1 MNTHSRLFKVTVHT
15 LISVMCLHPLFSLA
29 AGVRVDASA
38 GGHTYMTQAGNGVPM
53 VIIAK
58 PNEKGLS
65 HNKFIDYNVDQQ
77 GLILNNSTEKF
88 TQTLLSGTIIGNG
101 YLQGQPAQ
109 LILNEVNGGQASQLK
124 GYTEV
129 AGHQAHVV
137 VANPHGITCDGCG
150 FINTPH
156 VTLASGQPVIEQG
169 QLSRYD
175 VVGGQIEIAGAGLNA
190 TNISQ
195 FDLITRS
202 AKINA
207 ELHANQLNIVTGN
220 NSVDA
225 QNLVATA
232 KTGGPAD
239 QPHFAID
246 SSALGGMYAGAIRL
260 IGTETGVG
268 VNLAGDMASSAGDI
282 KIDTRGKLTLARV
295 SAAQQL
301 KVNAQEVDLTQQ
313 VYAGDQVK
321 VQADKLTNKDNLF
334 AANGIDLTVEQVDNH
349 GLIEAGLRAD
359 NTLNSTADI
368 RIKGTTLSNSGS
380 VIASHHLQID
390 SKERVSNKAA
400 YLVADA
406 GLTVRTQQLDNQQGL
421 ITATGTVEVSAQH
434 IDNRNQ
440 GELSSQQQLMVNTEI
455 LDNRESG
462 RVISEAD
469 LSIVTQGLD
478 NSQSGIVVAD
488 KSLTVRATHLDNSA
502 QGVIKGTQTLAITA
516 DSLNN
521 HGGGRVLSGTDLYFD
536 VQRLNNS
543 DGVLDAQGL
552 LSINAHFIDNMRGQI
567 VGNSGVRINSDSLD
581 NRADGLLLSHGV
593 LEATVSQ
600 FNNQQGTV
608 IADAG
613 VTLQGHT
620 LNNDAGRIASPNNVR
635 LGLAQLNNTQGVIA
649 AGHELTVTA
658 QTIDN
663 ANGELSAGR
672 ALTLGTQLLQQNQGQ
687 ILSAGEMNLTAQV
700 LDNSGQGLISAG
712 TALNIQAERLDNQ
725 QLGTVI
731 SDGVLNIETKQ
742 LNNYD
747 QGLLLSKG
755 LLHAQ
760 LNQLDQHH
768 KGEMISSEAIYLNL
782 SDGHLNNSQGG
793 LIYAPQLQLQQIGL
807 LNNSQGGEI
816 STPND
821 LVLNAQQ
828 LNNAGGLI
836 SSGHTLQLRVEGIID
851 NTLQGL
857 LSAGHDLQVSGATL
871 NNSQKGTLVAK
882 GDLLLQVN
890 KQLDNSQEGAI
901 LADGQ
906 LQIATAALNN
916 SKSGVIVSNE
926 QLNIYAKQV
935 DNQQEGLLSGLAG
948 LHVSADSLQ
957 NQHNG
962 TLSSQAGE
970 LTVQIAGSIN
980 NNQQGAFVSQ
990 QSLKVQAGRLDNQ
1003 QGIVSSESGVEL
1015 QVAGDI
1021 DNQQGQISAL
1031 DVTLDADNL
1040 FNSAGQISAEN
1051 TLAITLT
1058 KELLN
1063 QQSASIISGQELLL
1077 TANTVNNHNS
1087 VIAGEG
1093 LLSVFAQHLHNQQ
1106 GAIIAATDQLQLHAQ
1121 HIDNQSA
1128 IYSHS
1133 SGVAVQADTLSN
1145 SKGLIQA
1152 RDELDLEIKQQLVN
1166 HNGRIISEQGAL
1178 SVQAQ
1183 TIDNQEGVFASL
1195 LDQLTLSVRGLVN
1208 NQAGT
1213 VQGQDVV
1220 VDAHEVA
1227 NQGGGIYAQ
1236 QQLIVSG
1243 HNLDNS
1249 AQGQIAAN
1257 TIDFSLTGALNNQ
1270 SGIVEADHLYVT
1282 AHSVSNKQ
1290 GRLRMLASTGDSVI
1304 RTESTFDNRNG
1315 SIETSNTNFALDAP
1329 NLLNQS
1335 GSVAHAGSGQFDVM
1349 SGHADN
1355 VGGTLASQGTLLV
1368 TSDSWENSTV
1378 FQAGA
1383 LTLNV
1388 GQFTQT
1394 ASGQLIAHHSLT
1406 ATGDTWIND
1415 GLIASDGDLSLQ
1427 LTGNYSGNG
1436 QVTSL
1441 GTMQLSANQFTLG
1454 EQAVIYS
1461 DAAGRLDSQQLTNQ
1475 GHISAAGTLVINTQ
1489 ALNNQGSLGS
1499 AQQLSISTPYLSND
1513 NGLIFSGA
1521 DMVLRVEQLSNRY
1534 ADIYSLGSID
1544 LAGYVNNNQAQ
1555 RVENVSGSIEAA
1567 HDFSLYSAV
1576 VENRR
1581 DILDVENTGKYS
1593 VVINE
1598 LACRGPYNPYGD
1610 CKQGSN
1616 GRRVGVWEITERE
1629 KLDVVNSSAAS
1640 NLLAGGTLSF
1650 SGDSLLNSS
1659 SLISSG
1665 GDLNLSFNEVSNIGV
1680 KPADIEAKRIFV
1692 SGRKPNYY
1700 TYLFLANQFNAMHG
1714 AGVQKSSVEEDLSHF
1729 IGRMEGEYLAGR
1741 ELIEI
1746 PLAGEEYSA
1755 IIQAGGNLT
1764 INAQQTLENSVIRPN
1779 YSYVSGGTREDN
1791 GTPGGNYATDV
1802 SINSQLPADVQQ
1814 KQIDPTVLPSFNLP
1828 TGDKGLFR
1836 LSGQSVQ
1843 EIQTQAAGDANST
1856 ASKGSARDGQLTPQG
1871 SSFFEQHIVL
1881 SSQLIGSSTTD
1892 DSYERSQVEVVPS
1905 SLQNVQGQNNGHH
1918 YLVETNPAL
1927 TSINQF
1933 LSSDHLLDGL
1943 GLSAD
1948 HVQKRLG
1955 DGLYEQKLMREA
1967 LVARTGQRFIAGIDN
1982 DEAMYRYLMDN
1993 AIASKEALQLS
2004 VGVSLNA
2011 EQVAAL
2017 THDIVWLEERE
2028 VLGEKVLTPVL
2039 YMAQADGRLAPNGAL
2054 IQGRNL
2060 ALISGGDLSNQGTL
2074 GAIHNLTAQAQSIS
2088 NVGLIEASERLS
2100 LQSEDSLYNRQ
2111 GGILAGRDVD
2121 LTARTGDIVNERTVT
2136 RHDSVLGSSRWE
2148 SSFTDSAA
2156 RIEATGNLAL
2166 SAGRDVQNLGG
2177 VLDSRADLEI
2187 SAGRDVTLASVEE
2200 RHSTSRGNHYLNA
2213 QSQQQ
2218 SSETLAGANLRI
2230 HAGQDLTAVAS
2241 RIESGADMQ
2250 LIAGNDLALA
2260 SASNEQHFYSESK
2273 KVTSQNDQ
2281 VRQVGSEVQA
2291 ASDLLLHADNDLNII
2306 GTRVQAANDI
2316 AISAEQD
2323 VYILSAQD
2331 ESASF
2336 YSKDSKKSFGRSKS
2350 TQQESYDS
2358 TNVASVIDAGHNLTI
2373 NTRITDHGG
2382 LSLNGGRDVT
2392 VIGSQLNAGNHVLVG
2407 TTNSIN
2413 VLSGVEEHGSYS
2425 KKTKSGFAGLSQ
2437 TGKSQLETTATQVG
2451 SELNAANDV
2460 ILVAGN
2466 DLSLR
2471 ASHIDAGHDIELHA
2485 GLLEATGD
2493 INLLAANNEAYSL
2506 TERYR
2511 KKIDLSASDGMVS
2524 FSSAKKSGRAA
2535 QSSTSVG
2542 SQVTA
2547 EHDTHLQAERDI
2559 NIVGSGVSAGGR
2571 LLLDAGRDVQVSA
2584 ANNHKATS
2592 TWQSE
2597 RRTGIALS
2605 SDRNGVSA
2613 FAGNE
2618 TNINNDWESQSTATA
2633 SQLEA
2638 GGDLAIQSGR
2648 DISQTGSDLI
2658 AGQDIHLIAE
2668 RNIIL
2673 DAASEKQRQ
2682 QQEKTRKRTGLT
2694 VNISHNFE
2702 STQDAIRGAGR
2713 GDNAL
2718 SKVSGVLRA
2727 NDSITQ
2733 FVSGPT
2739 TSEHLGA
2746 SRQDTTTVEDIHSYR
2761 ESTLG
2766 AGRDINLQAGL
2777 DVEARATLISSQR
2790 DINVTGQ
2797 NITLDVARGHY
2808 INSAEQALS
2817 KAGINGSSTSNSAR
2831 VGIGGSHSIQ
2841 KENGRQSTA
2850 LPTQLQAGRDIN
2862 LEAKQDLTLLGT
2874 QVQAQRDIQLSAGQD
2889 LSIHAVQNDSSFATQ
2904 RTSGGGELGLAVGGA
2919 GMLSVY
2925 ASADIGK
2932 GNLDR
2937 EGINQQQA
2945 YLYAGHHL
2953 KLNSGRDTIIAG
2965 AQLEG
2970 EHVTGRIGRDLL
2982 MSSVPD
2988 TGKVSGK
2995 EFDASMT
3002 GSVGLTDGVSAS
3014 GSVGVGQ
3021 TTGSTDWIESQTQ
3034 IIAHDALDI
3043 RTENHTQLDS
3053 ALIASHTGN
3062 LKLDTNTL
3070 GFTDFEGHDKERSW
3084 YVNAGGSYTWAG
3096 DNGKSTNNEAGND
3109 KTADKAAVVDH
3120 SQKNKEG
3127 SNSWDVSGYSR
3138 EKDREQ
3144 IVRATVGEG
3153 EIIVRSDAET
3163 GFNSIHDLNRDTNK
3177 AYEIT
3182 KDKDETTELY
3192 VSSSSLDSASNPK
3205 MTFEQ
3210 WKQGFNDYG
3219 LNSAKAFLQL
3229 GLLKDNAAT
3238 EAEKNN
3244 LVAALAWAP
3253 SLLVDAMDVLNKPTV
3268 GVFPGVENHGGLVT
3282 QVPALAVGDLM
3293 LYRVKGRLKLDEY
3306 GELVIEE
3313 GKPVLDGKPMFD
3325 SFDEF
3330 KEGESAH
3337 ISTNGIMNNL
3347 LEAITNA
3354 LMQGGMP
3361 DGKDFILAYNPTHGL
3376 LGDLIESAFDSL
3388 FQGSIKSGTARNLD
3402 NLYQQ
3407 ASHSPISSLHIYG
3420 HSQGG
3425 LLTWVAV
3432 QGQDFSNINL
3442 VTVQVSGAP
3451 IDAVKFHKDVEETK
3465 KENIHSYYQ
3474 VNRPDETTSFGL
3486 PKTDAVADLLG
3497 GNAKYS
3503 SNSTELI
3510 LGAVF
3515 SFTSLFD
3522 AEKSAHSNYSC
3533 ASCDVTG
3540 LTKAGG
3546 KIREFVINP
3555 TLIDKEG
3562 KTRMLNK

>member
-1 MNTHSRLFKVTVHT
+1 MNTHSRLFKVTAHT
-15 LISVMCLHPLFSLA
+15 LISVMWLQPLCSLA

-156 VTLASGQPVIEQG
+156 VSLASGQPVIEQG

-175 VVGGQIEIAGAGLNA
+175 VTGGQIEIAGAGLNA

-207 ELHANQLNIVTGN
+207 ELHANELNIITGR

-225 QNLVATA
+225 QTLATTA
-232 KTGGPAD
+232 KVEHPED
-239 QPHFAID
+239 KPSFAID

-260 IGTETGVG
+260 VGTEMGVG

-282 KIDTRGKLTLARV
+282 KIDTSGKLTLTRV

-301 KVNAQEVDLTQQ
+301 TVNAQEVDLTQQ

-321 VQADKLTNKDNLF
+321 VQAEKLTNQSNLF
-334 AANGIDLTVEQVDNH
+334 AANDIELSVEQVDNH

-359 NTLNSTADI
+359 NTLSATADI
-368 RIKGTTLSNSGS
+368 RIKGTTLNNNGS

-390 SKERVSNKAA
+390 STERVSNKAA

-440 GELSSQQQLMVNTEI
+440 GELSSQQQLMVNTEV
-455 LDNRESG
+455 LDNREGG

-469 LSIVTQGLD
+469 LSIVAHELD
-478 NSQSGIVVAD
+478 NRQSGIVVAD
-488 KSLTVRATHLDNSA
+488 NNLTVRARHLDNSA

-521 HGGGRVLSGTDLYFD
+521 HGGGRVLSGTDLHFD

-543 DGVLDAQGL
+543 GGVLDAQSL
-552 LSINAHFIDNMRGQI
+552 LSINAHFIDNMHGQI
-567 VGNSGVRINSDSLD
+567 VGNNGVRINSDSLD

-593 LEATVSQ
+593 LEATVNQ

-620 LNNDAGRIASPNNVR
+620 LNNDRGRIASPNNVR
-635 LGLAQLNNTQGVIA
+635 LDHAQLNNTQGVIA
-649 AGHELTVTA
+649 AGRELTVTA

-672 ALTLGTQLLQQNQGQ
+672 ALTLGTQLLQQSQGQ

-725 QLGTVI
+725 QLGTVS
-731 SDGVLNIETKQ
+731 SDGVLNIEAKQ

-768 KGEMISSEAIYLNL
+768 NGELISSEAIYLNL
-782 SDGHLNNSQGG
+782 SNGH
-793 LIYAPQLQLQQIGL
+793 

-857 LSAGHDLQVSGATL
+857 LSAGHDLQVSGETL
-871 NNSQKGTLVAK
+871 NNSQKGMLVAK

-890 KQLDNSQEGAI
+890 KQLNNSQEGAV

-916 SKSGVIVSNE
+916 SNSGVIISNE

-935 DNQQEGLLSGLAG
+935 DNQKEGLLSGLAG
-948 LHVSADSLQ
+948 VHVSADSLQ

-962 TLSSQAGE
+962 TLSSQTGE
-970 LTVQIAGSIN
+970 LTVQVAGSIN

-1003 QGIVSSESGVEL
+1003 QGIVSSEAGVEL

-1021 DNQQGQISAL
+1021 DNQQGQISGL
-1031 DVTLDADNL
+1031 DVTLHADNL
-1040 FNSAGQISAEN
+1040 FNSAGQVSAEK
-1051 TLAITLT
+1051 TLAITLA

-1106 GAIIAATDQLQLHAQ
+1106 GAIIAATDQLQLQAQ
-1121 HIDNQSA
+1121 HIDNQGA
-1128 IYSHS
+1128 IYSQS
-1133 SGVAVQADTLSN
+1133 SGVTVQADTLSN
-1145 SKGLIQA
+1145 SNGLIQA
-1152 RDELDLEIKQQLVN
+1152 RDQLDLEIKQQLVN

-1195 LDQLTLSVRGLVN
+1195 LDRLTLSVRGLVN
-1208 NQAGT
+1208 NHAGT
-1213 VQGQDVV
+1213 VQGQDVII
-1220 VDAHEVA
+1220 DAHEVA

-1282 AHSVSNKQ
+1282 ADSVSNNQ

-1378 FQAGA
+1378 FQASA

-1394 ASGQLIAHHSLT
+1394 ASGQLIASHSLT

-1461 DAAGRLDSQQLTNQ
+1461 DAVGRIDSQQLTNQ
-1475 GHISAAGTLVINTQ
+1475 GHISAAGALVINTQ

-1581 DILDVENTGKYS
+1581 DILDVEKTGKYS

-1640 NLLAGGTLSF
+1640 NLLAGGALSF

-1791 GTPGGNYATDV
+1791 GTLGGNYATDV

-1814 KQIDPTVLPSFNLP
+1814 KQIDPTVLPNFNLP

-1843 EIQTQAAGDANST
+1843 EMQTQAAGDANST
-1856 ASKGSARDGQLTPQG
+1856 ASKGSARDGQLTQQG
-1871 SSFFEQHIVL
+1871 SSFFEQHMVL

-1892 DSYERSQVEVVPS
+1892 DSYERSQVKVVPS

-1967 LVARTGQRFIAGIDN
+1967 LVARTGQRFIAGIHS

-1993 AIASKEALQLS
+1993 AISSKESLNLS

-2039 YMAQADGRLAPNGAL
+2039 YMAQADGHLAPNGAL

-2060 ALISGGDLSNQGTL
+2060 TLISGGDLSNQGTL
-2074 GAIHNLTAQAQSIS
+2074 GAIHNLTAQAQNIS
-2088 NVGLIEASERLS
+2088 NDGLIEASERLS

-2136 RHDSVLGSSRWE
+2136 RHDSVLGNSRWE
-2148 SSFTDSAA
+2148 SSFADSAA
-2156 RIEATGNLAL
+2156 RIEAAGNLTL

-2177 VLDSRADLEI
+2177 VLDSRADLEV

-2213 QSQQQ
+2213 QSQQLG
-2218 SSETLAGANLRI
+2218 SETLAGGRLDIQADR
-2230 HAGQDLTAVAS
+2230 DLTIIAS
-2241 RIESGADMQ
+2241 RIESGKDMH
-2250 LIAGNDLALA
+2250 LIAGNDLTLA
-2260 SASNEQHFYSESK
+2260 SAVDESHYYSQSK
-2273 KVTSQNDQ
+2273 KTTSQRDQ
-2281 VRQVGSEVQA
+2281 VRQVATEVQVGGQLIA
-2291 ASDLLLHADNDLNII
+2291 VAGQDLTL
-2306 GTRVQAANDI
+2306 VSSSVAANDEAYLVTGGKI
-2316 AISAEQD
+2316 QLLAEQD
-2323 VYILSAQD
+2323 YDYAFSEKKKKGSLGRKSYRMDESLSDTAVVSSVSSGSDLSIYSGDNFIAEGARLGAEGTLELQAVNDIQLLAAQD
-2331 ESASF
+2331 SYQQARAKSKKGLVSSKAKTSEQSQTTAVGSMLTGQDVVIRTGRDLLISGSDIRSEADTYLHAKRDIQLVAAEQQSSQSSSEKSSRLSFSNHGLLTQTQKQVEARQTSTDAVGSYISADNLTVISGRDNQIQGSILIAEQDISISAGRNLAISSAENSASYASSSSRTQTGDIGKVWQPAVGQVKHKKQTQGHTTQQSGSQLASLSGGINLQAGEDYQQTASQVVTVEGDIRIQAQQVSIVAGYDTLDHSEKQSSSRTAIGGAVNIPVVDAALSMQQVGRAATHTDDPRMQALAAATVAMQGKTAYDNAKAIVDGDATGIKF
-2336 YSKDSKKSFGRSKS
+2336 SVSLSHEKSKSES
-2350 TQQESYDS
+2350 TQQSR
-2358 TNVASVIDAGHNLTI
+2358 NVVAS
-2373 NTRITDHGG
+2373 
-2382 LSLNGGRDVT
+2382 SVT
-2392 VIGSQLNAGNHVLVG
+2392 
-2407 TTNSIN
+2407 
-2413 VLSGVEEHGSYS
+2413 
-2425 KKTKSGFAGLSQ
+2425 
-2437 TGKSQLETTATQVG
+2437 
-2451 SELNAANDV
+2451 
-2460 ILVAGN
+2460 
-2466 DLSLR
+2466 
-2471 ASHIDAGHDIELHA
+2471 
-2485 GLLEATGD
+2485 
-2493 INLLAANNEAYSL
+2493 
-2506 TERYR
+2506 
-2511 KKIDLSASDGMVS
+2511 
-2524 FSSAKKSGRAA
+2524 
-2535 QSSTSVG
+2535 
-2542 SQVTA
+2542 
-2547 EHDTHLQAERDI
+2547 
-2559 NIVGSGVSAGGR
+2559 
-2571 LLLDAGRDVQVSA
+2571 
-2584 ANNHKATS
+2584 
-2592 TWQSE
+2592 
-2597 RRTGIALS
+2597 
-2605 SDRNGVSA
+2605 
-2613 FAGNE
+2613 
-2618 TNINNDWESQSTATA
+2618 
-2633 SQLEA
+2633 A
-2638 GGDLAIQSGR
+2638 GGDVHIQASGTPHS
-2648 DISQTGSDLI
+2648 DVQIIGS
-2658 AGQDIHLIAE
+2658 
-2668 RNIIL
+2668 
-2673 DAASEKQRQ
+2673 
-2682 QQEKTRKRTGLT
+2682 T
-2694 VNISHNFE
+2694 VN
-2702 STQDAIRGAGR
+2702 
-2713 GDNAL
+2713 
-2718 SKVSGVLRA
+2718 
-2727 NDSITQ
+2727 
-2733 FVSGPT
+2733 
-2739 TSEHLGA
+2739 
-2746 SRQDTTTVEDIHSYR
+2746 
-2761 ESTLG
+2761 
-2766 AGRDINLQAGL
+2766 AGRDINLKA
-2777 DVEARATLISSQR
+2777 DR
-2790 DINVTGQ
+2790 NVLLLAAENT
-2797 NITLDVARGHY
+2797 
-2808 INSAEQALS
+2808 AEQNS
-2817 KAGINGSSTSNSAR
+2817 KSSGSGWSAGIGL
-2831 VGIGGSHSIQ
+2831 GIGGAQNGFSLDLAANQFRGKSDGSDSTWTNTQI
-2841 KENGRQSTA
+2841 EAGRQVV
-2850 LPTQLQAGRDIN
+2850 
-2862 LEAKQDLTLLGT
+2862 LE
-2874 QVQAQRDIQLSAGQD
+2874 
-2889 LSIHAVQNDSSFATQ
+2889 
-2904 RTSGGGELGLAVGGA
+2904 
-2919 GMLSVY
+2919 
-2925 ASADIGK
+2925 
-2932 GNLDR
+2932 
-2937 EGINQQQA
+2937 
-2945 YLYAGHHL
+2945 
-2953 KLNSGRDTIIAG
+2953 SGRDTVLKGAVVKGEQVTAKVGGNLTLESLQDTSTYTSKNSGSSIGASLCIPGFCAG
-2965 AQLEG
+2965 AS
-2970 EHVTGRIGRDLL
+2970 T
-2982 MSSVPD
+2982 
-2988 TGKVSGK
+2988 VSGSLNSSK
-2995 EFDASMT
+2995 VKGDYASVTEQSGIKAGDGGFQIEVQGHADLT
-3002 GSVGLTDGVSAS
+3002 G
-3014 GSVGVGQ
+3014 
-3021 TTGSTDWIESQTQ
+3021 
-3034 IIAHDALDI
+3034 
-3043 RTENHTQLDS
+3043 
-3053 ALIASHTGN
+3053 ALIASSEKAIEANLNRLETGTLVVKDIENYSEYKASAVNVAGGVTFGVGEVNKEIVSALTEGKNNTANLSGSGASQLKGSKQSITHSGISGGTIVITDLESQQQRTGQAADDLLVSLERDVLSSNGSGGLDKNWDGAKLAQKVQANAEIATAFSQQAYSAVGSYMRKQQTELKQQLEHAKTDAEKTVLLKEVKELKLQERAMNILIGAVIGTGASAVTQETLSIAASEMRALMVKDSMTFVGIIDRSMLGSEPINNISAASVGLHGDGVKLGGTRIDLDIICGVTNERCVTDAQGN
-3062 LKLDTNTL
+3062 LELFN
-3070 GFTDFEGHDKERSW
+3070 GMVQFDFE
-3084 YVNAGGSYTWAG
+3084 
-3096 DNGKSTNNEAGND
+3096 EAGM
-3109 KTADKAAVVDH
+3109 
-3120 SQKNKEG
+3120 SLE
-3127 SNSWDVSGYSR
+3127 SFL
-3138 EKDREQ
+3138 
-3144 IVRATVGEG
+3144 ATKKG
-3153 EIIVRSDAET
+3153 
-3163 GFNSIHDLNRDTNK
+3163 K
-3177 AYEIT
+3177 
-3182 KDKDETTELY
+3182 
-3192 VSSSSLDSASNPK
+3192 
-3205 MTFEQ
+3205 
-3210 WKQGFNDYG
+3210 
-3219 LNSAKAFLQL
+3219 KAF
-3229 GLLKDNAAT
+3229 GLTGGVQGLKGT
-3238 EAEKNN
+3238 LFGVSYEAGS
-3244 LVAALAWAP
+3244 WQ
-3253 SLLVDAMDVLNKPTV
+3253 D
-3268 GVFPGVENHGGLVT
+3268 
-3282 QVPALAVGDLM
+3282 
-3293 LYRVKGRLKLDEY
+3293 R
-3306 GELVIEE
+3306 
-3313 GKPVLDGKPMFD
+3313 
-3325 SFDEF
+3325 
-3330 KEGESAH
+3330 
-3337 ISTNGIMNNL
+3337 
-3347 LEAITNA
+3347 
-3354 LMQGGMP
+3354 
-3361 DGKDFILAYNPTHGL
+3361 
-3376 LGDLIESAFDSL
+3376 LIESFAGPHDMIGGKF
-3388 FQGSIKSGTARNLD
+3388 
-3402 NLYQQ
+3402 
-3407 ASHSPISSLHIYG
+3407 
-3420 HSQGG
+3420 GG
-3425 LLTWVAV
+3425 LYD
-3432 QGQDFSNINL
+3432 QS
-3442 VTVQVSGAP
+3442 
-3451 IDAVKFHKDVEETK
+3451 
-3465 KENIHSYYQ
+3465 
-3474 VNRPDETTSFGL
+3474 
-3486 PKTDAVADLLG
+3486 
-3497 GNAKYS
+3497 GNA
-3503 SNSTELI
+3503 ER
-3510 LGAVF
+3510 GRF
-3515 SFTSLFD
+3515 Q
-3522 AEKSAHSNYSC
+3522 
-3533 ASCDVTG
+3533 
-3540 LTKAGG
+3540 LTKYGQEAWSVAA
-3546 KIREFVINP
+3546 IPVSAPFAAADALPAPVWQAISV
-3555 TLIDKEG
+3555 LIKG
-3562 KTRMLNK
+3562 AK